1 MSERDDMLSMSLRD
15 FLSSAADKTATPG
28 GGSVAAVT
36 AALGAALGEMA
47 LAFTSGK
54 RKYAEHQPLYDRL
67 APRLQR
73 ARHMFEQLAAD
84 DAAAYEFF
92 RETAAMDDS
101 PQKAERM
108 ALAVAAAIDVP
119 RELTK
124 VALAVLADLRE
135 LADKCNRYLLS
146 DLLAAAAL
154 SAAAVRLSD
163 YNVRINA
170 RQLDD
175 AGQADDLR
183 ASSRDDLRTAET
195 LRDEIES
202 AAAVE

>member
-1 MSERDDMLSMSLRD
+1 MEKSDDMLSMTVRE
-15 FLSSAADKTATPG
+15 FLSASADKTATPG

-36 AALGAALGEMA
+36 AALAAALGRMA

-54 RKYAEHQPLYDRL
+54 KKYADHQPLYDRL
-67 APRLQR
+67 APRLER
-73 ARHMFEQLAAD
+73 AMRMCEDLATD

-92 RETAAMDDS
+92 REVSAMDDS
-101 PQKAERM
+101 PEKTERM
-108 ALAVAAAIDVP
+108 TLAVAAAIDVP
-119 RELTK
+119 RQLTK

-135 LADKCNRYLLS
+135 LSDKCNRYLLS

-170 RQLDD
+170 RQLSD
-175 AGQADDLR
+175 AAEADDLR
-183 ASSRDDLRTAET
+183 ASSADDLRRAEAI
-195 LRDEIES
+195 RDEIES
-202 AAAVE
+202 AADID